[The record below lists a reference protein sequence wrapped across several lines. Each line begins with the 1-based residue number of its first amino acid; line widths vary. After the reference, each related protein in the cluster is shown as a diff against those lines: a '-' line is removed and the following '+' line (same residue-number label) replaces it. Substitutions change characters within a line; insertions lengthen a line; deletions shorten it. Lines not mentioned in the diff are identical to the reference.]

1 MEYENQ
7 TGDNTCVLRLVNQDG
22 TAYILSTV
30 PHTDYLEVFD
40 TDNGVISL
48 ETTYEGPASEN
59 NKMTY
64 LEEIDSEEPSS
75 ASSVLYNAAPG
86 ESDRYF
92 RLYIQGGKVKIDYKL
107 SRGLAIDKTGTNET
121 DFKGVVDPSVPLS
134 SSRDNKVIYLYK
146 NDKTVGEHLNKNV
159 YVDSAG
165 VSHNIDSKNMNK
177 TITESGTGTD
187 NSVYTQYDNYCY
199 SETLTSNTI
208 GVDSIA
214 KFNGYYLN
222 KNELNYVYPTDG
234 TCVDGTT
241 SASTLQLK
249 NNEFNSEYG
258 ACVTDPNNVNMI
270 DIEKYK
276 SLSGVSN
283 QFGDDKCDKKHVF
296 NGAVTKFK
304 EARNDFRA
312 VFANMIEKFNSL
324 NENEIEMLNG
334 TQESIENLK
343 KTIKEYNKLYGKAV
357 KNENKKRI
365 LDAQTEDT
373 EIVLE
378 KTQYGMALM
387 GIGAIGI
394 TMLMFNYMKK

>member
-1 MEYENQ
+1 
-7 TGDNTCVLRLVNQDG
+7 
-22 TAYILSTV
+22 
-30 PHTDYLEVFD
+30 
-40 TDNGVISL
+40 
-48 ETTYEGPASEN
+48 
-59 NKMTY
+59 
-64 LEEIDSEEPSS
+64 
-75 ASSVLYNAAPG
+75 
-86 ESDRYF
+86 
-92 RLYIQGGKVKIDYKL
+92 
-107 SRGLAIDKTGTNET
+107 
-121 DFKGVVDPSVPLS
+121 
-134 SSRDNKVIYLYK
+134 
-146 NDKTVGEHLNKNV
+146 
-159 YVDSAG
+159 
-165 VSHNIDSKNMNK
+165 
-177 TITESGTGTD
+177 
-187 NSVYTQYDNYCY
+187 
-199 SETLTSNTI
+199 
-208 GVDSIA
+208 
-214 KFNGYYLN
+214 
-222 KNELNYVYPTDG
+222 
-234 TCVDGTT
+234 
-241 SASTLQLK
+241 
-249 NNEFNSEYG
+249 
-258 ACVTDPNNVNMI
+258 MI

-343 KTIKEYNKLYGKAV
+343 KKIKEYNKLYGKAV